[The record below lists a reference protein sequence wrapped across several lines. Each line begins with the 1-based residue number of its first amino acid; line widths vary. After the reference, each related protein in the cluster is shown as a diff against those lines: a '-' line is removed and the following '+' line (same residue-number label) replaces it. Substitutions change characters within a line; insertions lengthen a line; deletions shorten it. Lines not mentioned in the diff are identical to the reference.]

1 MVTLPFNY
9 NKVCHFPLSVHL
21 AELRAIVQI
30 ADIYDSTEGIL
41 LYRIDIIDIHI
52 ANGDFTVAQSYLADF
67 SQWVEDLSGFLVPTE
82 DVRAMTSKVDEAIG
96 ELYAM

>member
-82 DVRAMTSKVDEAIG
+82 DVSAMTSKVDEAID